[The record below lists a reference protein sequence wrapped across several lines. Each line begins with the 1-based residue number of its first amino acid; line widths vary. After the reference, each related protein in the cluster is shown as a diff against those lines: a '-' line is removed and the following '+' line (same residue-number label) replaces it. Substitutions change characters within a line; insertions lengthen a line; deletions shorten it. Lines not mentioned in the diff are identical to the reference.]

1 MGKLN
6 GQIPI
11 DDYMSDTNMD
21 DNLSAREM
29 AQALSPEHQT

>member
-21 DNLSAREM
+21 DNLSAWEM
-29 AQALSPEHQT
+29 A